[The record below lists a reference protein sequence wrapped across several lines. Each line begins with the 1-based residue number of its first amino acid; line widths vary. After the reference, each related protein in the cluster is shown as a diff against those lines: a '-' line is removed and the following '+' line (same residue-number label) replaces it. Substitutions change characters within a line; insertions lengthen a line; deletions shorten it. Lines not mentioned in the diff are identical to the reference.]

1 MNTLTR
7 WSAAALLIITFAPAP
22 GSTQPA
28 ADDEVVLPAPATDGG
43 VSVEAAIAARRSVR
57 EFSDTPLTL
66 AEIGQLAWAAQ
77 GITDPEQGF
86 RAAPSAGGTYP
97 LELYLATADGL
108 YQYLPE
114 GHKLK
119 RLPLDSPLD
128 ALRVAAGQA
137 AIRQA
142 PLSVIITAVF
152 ERTRERF
159 GDRADGYVYLEA
171 GHAAQNIH
179 LQAMALRL
187 GTVPIGGLDPARI
200 AEALSLP
207 EDHTPLYVMPVGHP

>member
-1 MNTLTR
+1 MNTLAR
-7 WSAAALLIITFAPAP
+7 WSVAALLVVTLVPAP

-28 ADDEVVLPAPATDGG
+28 ADDEVVLPEPATGG
-43 VSVEAAIAARRSVR
+43 DVSVEAAIAARRSVR

-77 GITDPEQGF
+77 GVTDPEQGF

-97 LELYLATADGL
+97 LELYLVTADGL
-108 YQYLPE
+108 YQYLPD

-119 RLPLDSPLD
+119 RLPFENPLD
-128 ALRVAAGQA
+128 ALRAAAGQGSV
-137 AIRQA
+137 RQA
-142 PLSVIITAVF
+142 PLSIIITAVF
-152 ERTRERF
+152 ERTRERY

-179 LQAMALRL
+179 LQAIALEL

-207 EDHTPLYVMPVGHP
+207 EGHTPLYVMPVGHP